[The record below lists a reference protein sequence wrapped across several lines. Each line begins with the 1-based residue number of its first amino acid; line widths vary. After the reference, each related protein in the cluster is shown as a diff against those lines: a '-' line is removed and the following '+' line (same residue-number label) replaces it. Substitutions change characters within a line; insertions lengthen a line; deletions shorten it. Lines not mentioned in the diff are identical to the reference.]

1 MRGKPSNRIRQK
13 VFLCW
18 SRSVNGSKQL
28 ILKAITSCFLY
39 IQSKA
44 KFVLDIV

>member
-13 VFLCW
+13 VFLCCP
-18 SRSVNGSKQL
+18 RFNGSKQL